1 MQIPE
6 FIVTIV
12 VALLSAGG
20 FWALIEKG
28 VEKNRKHRDEELSK
42 LITEIK
48 EINKELKETTELS
61 KAFSRERLNFLSE
74 KYLKQG
80 YIPKED
86 IISYTLLG
94 KAYINANGNTEVRT
108 KFEYNVENLEVK

>member
-6 FIVTIV
+6 FVVSII
-12 VALLSAGG
+12 VALISAGG
-20 FWALIEKG
+20 FWALLEKG
-28 VEKNRKHRDEELSK
+28 LEKSRKHREEELKK

-48 EINKELKETTELS
+48 EINKELKDTTELS
-61 KAFSRERLNFLSE
+61 KAFSRERLNRLSE
-74 KYLKQG
+74 KYMQQG

-86 IISYTLLG
+86 IVSYTLLG

-108 KFEYNVENLEVK
+108 KYEYVIENLEVK